1 MLRLSLRRGV
11 VVTAVF
17 TATAVLTGGA
27 AASACDPRTL
37 PIAGA
42 TAVRTADGSYQLS
55 WSPATDVRSASVYA
69 ATHPIEKAQDGKLVA
84 KDATG
89 AATVTG
95 LAPTSRWYFT
105 IVPGPS
111 KLGEGVAAKLVNL
124 EGVNNARDL
133 GGYPA
138 AGGLR
143 IRWGTIFRSARL
155 TPATT
160 TGREEIAGLG
170 IKDDLDFRSTAEAT
184 AEGADPVPAGV
195 THVAEPVG
203 DPDQAVPPDP
213 NTPPSTGDLIMDNY
227 RLLVSNP
234 NLGHQFADAL
244 THIADARQRPLLYHC
259 TGGNHRTGWMTVILL
274 KVLGVPDDVIRQDY
288 LMSSG
293 TTIAYL
299 DAAYDQVAR
308 DYGSFPAYLT
318 ALGITDQLTRQLR
331 AALLEAPR

>member
-1 MLRLSLRRGV
+1 MVSLSLRRGV
-11 VVTAVF
+11 V
-17 TATAVLTGGA
+17 ATAIVTTTVLAGGTTA
-27 AASACDPRTL
+27 FACESQPL

-42 TAVRTADGSYQLS
+42 TAVRAADGSYQLS
-55 WSPATDVRSASVYA
+55 WVAANGVRSASVYA
-69 ATHPIEKAQDGKLVA
+69 ATHPIDKAQDGKLVA

-89 AATVTG
+89 AVTVTG

-138 AGGLR
+138 ADGLR

-170 IKDDLDFRSTAEAT
+170 VKEDVDFRSTAEAT
-184 AEGADPVPAGV
+184 GEGADPIPAGV

-213 NTPPSTGDLIMDNY
+213 KTPPSTGDLIMDNY

-234 NLGHQFADAL
+234 NLGHQFFDAL
-244 THIADARQRPLLYHC
+244 THIADARQRPVLYHC

-288 LMSSG
+288 LLSSG
-293 TTIAYL
+293 TTAAYL
-299 DAAYDQVAR
+299 DAAYDQVTL
-308 DYGSFPAYLT
+308 DYGSFPNYLV
-318 ALGITDQLTRQLR
+318 ALGVTDQLTRQLR
-331 AALLEAPR
+331 HALLEAPR